1 MKFLVKQTGGVFFR
15 ALFFRGPFLRTVF
28 LLASGF
34 LLLVSSACSGLVFPG
49 IDGAATQTQPV
60 QTPTTSPQISP
71 SPSAAPDASQTP
83 GTLTLRLWLPP
94 EFDPAAGT
102 PAGDILQARLDEF
115 EARRP
120 NVTVETRIK
129 AVDGTGGII
138 NTLTTASTAA
148 PLALPDVVA
157 LPRLAIE
164 PAVQKGL
171 LYPFSDLGPLRDAQW
186 FDYAAQ
192 LSGVEQGQYSLPFAG
207 DALLLLY
214 RPEEVETPPRSW
226 DELLQGQAALLF
238 PAASPLALFTLA
250 QYNAAGGSNLD
261 ADGRPFLDQTVLTAV
276 YIYYQQ
282 ASAGEKMPFWLT
294 QYEDDNQVWQAY
306 QDQRAPMIATWSSRY
321 LGDPPA
327 GSAPSQ
333 LPTQDS
339 EPFTLATGWVWA
351 TPNPDPTRREL
362 STELAVF
369 LSESEFLGQWTQA
382 AGYLPTRPDVLAF
395 WSDPDLQQ
403 LASQLVESAFPYPPF
418 DVLSILGP
426 ALQETTIEVL
436 KQQNTPSGAA
446 EKAAGQ
452 VNNP

>member
-1 MKFLVKQTGGVFFR
+1 MFFR
-15 ALFFRGPFLRTVF
+15 KAFLRPTC
-28 LLASGF
+28 LLAAC
-34 LLLVSSACSGLVFPG
+34 LLLLTATACDRLPIPGLGEAVTG
-49 IDGAATQTQPV
+49 
-60 QTPTTSPQISP
+60 TPPAPTGTTAVLPSP
-71 SPSAAPDASQTP
+71 SPSIEPDASQSP
-83 GTLTLRLWLPP
+83 GTQTLRLWLPP

-115 EARRP
+115 ENRRP

-129 AVDGTGGII
+129 AVEGTGGMI

-157 LPRLAIE
+157 LPRRAIE

-171 LYPFSDLGPLRDAQW
+171 LYPFGDLGPLRTAQW

-207 DALLLLY
+207 DALVLLY
-214 RPEEVETPPRSW
+214 RPGEIETPPRSW
-226 DELLQGQAALLF
+226 DELLQGPAALLF
-238 PAASPLALFTLA
+238 PAASPQALFTLS
-250 QYNAAGGSNLD
+250 QYNAAGGPNLD
-261 ADGRPFLDQTVLTAV
+261 ADSRPFLDQTILTAV
-276 YIYYQQ
+276 YIFYQQ

-306 QDQRAPMIATWSSRY
+306 QDNRAPMVATWSSRY
-321 LGDPPA
+321 LADPPA
-327 GSAPSQ
+327 DSAAAM
-333 LPTQDS
+333 LPTHDG

-351 TPNPDPTRREL
+351 TSNPDPARREL

-369 LSESEFLGQWTQA
+369 LSDSEFLGRWTEA

-395 WSDPDLQQ
+395 WSDATQQQ
-403 LASQLVESAFPYPPF
+403 LASQLVESAHPYPSP
-418 DVLSILGP
+418 DVLNILGP
-426 ALQETTIEVL
+426 ALQETTIDVL

-446 EKAAGQ
+446 EKAAET